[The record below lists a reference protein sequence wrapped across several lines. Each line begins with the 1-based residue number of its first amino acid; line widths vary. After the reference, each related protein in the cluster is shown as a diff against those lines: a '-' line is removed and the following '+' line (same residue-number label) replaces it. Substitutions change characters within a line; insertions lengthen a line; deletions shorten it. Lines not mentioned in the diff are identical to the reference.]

1 MAETIDINTAAA
13 LINAA
18 EEHALRTTKVLL
30 DTLVADLEALEATLP
45 TTMPTDAARVINDV
59 KGTLGYV
66 RSATLPQALY
76 RFEPILTSMMPPPI
90 VDYQA
95 PVAPN
100 TGEAI
105 DGETVS

>member
-18 EEHALRTTKVLL
+18 EEHALRTTKTLL

-45 TTMPTDAARVINDV
+45 TAMPTDAARVINDV
-59 KGTLGYV
+59 KGALGYV

-76 RFEPILTSMMPPPI
+76 RFDPIPVSMTPPS
-90 VDYQA
+90 VATYDA

-100 TGEAI
+100 TGEVSN
-105 DGETVS
+105 GE